1 MKQKIF
7 VSILTLLLAGGTLTG
22 FSAKS
27 NISQN
32 DATNGNV
39 PQVINEAIFQQNG
52 ITQQTSYDGGDTWN
66 AAPVIEMP
74 EFYSYDEFEEWIK
87 NETVNLQELVAAGEI
102 SQSEVNAIIAQYETI
117 LSEIKDGVQIS
128 KRTSYEEEQLYF
140 SLPTKPATPMRK
152 SGVAEQRKC
161 RFPTLPCMRNGSF
174 IRLISIFK
182 TKKPSRAISRQ
193 ERKSRRSCCL
203 KQFALCRKKKGKLSC
218 CTISRA

>member
-140 SLPTKPATPMRK
+140 SLPNNSESESFQTVLYDGNSYHNFGPYDTK
-152 SGVAEQRKC
+152 AE
-161 RFPTLPCMRNGSF
+161 LY
-174 IRLISIFK
+174 
-182 TKKPSRAISRQ
+182 A
-193 ERKSRRSCCL
+193 
-203 KQFALCRKKKGKLSC
+203 ALEKYTSEQVELGNMTENEVN
-218 CTISRA
+218 TIHSKYK

>member
-117 LSEIKDGVQIS
+117 LSEIKEGVQIS

-140 SLPTKPATPMRK
+140 SLPNNSESESFQTVLYDGNSYHNFGPYDTK
-152 SGVAEQRKC
+152 AE
-161 RFPTLPCMRNGSF
+161 LY
-174 IRLISIFK
+174 
-182 TKKPSRAISRQ
+182 A
-193 ERKSRRSCCL
+193 
-203 KQFALCRKKKGKLSC
+203 ALEKYTSEQVELGNMTENEVNTILSKYK
-218 CTISRA
+218 

>member
-39 PQVINEAIFQQNG
+39 PQVINEAIFQHNG

-140 SLPTKPATPMRK
+140 SLPNNSESESFQTVLYDGNSYHNFGPYDTK
-152 SGVAEQRKC
+152 AE
-161 RFPTLPCMRNGSF
+161 LY
-174 IRLISIFK
+174 
-182 TKKPSRAISRQ
+182 A
-193 ERKSRRSCCL
+193 
-203 KQFALCRKKKGKLSC
+203 ALEKYTSEQVELGNMTENEVNTILSKYK
-218 CTISRA
+218 

>member
-74 EFYSYDEFEEWIK
+74 EFYSYDEFEELIK

-140 SLPTKPATPMRK
+140 SLPNNSESESFQTVLYDGNSYHNFGPYDTK
-152 SGVAEQRKC
+152 AE
-161 RFPTLPCMRNGSF
+161 LY
-174 IRLISIFK
+174 
-182 TKKPSRAISRQ
+182 A
-193 ERKSRRSCCL
+193 
-203 KQFALCRKKKGKLSC
+203 ALEKYTSEQVELGNMTENEVNTILSKYK
-218 CTISRA
+218 

>member
-22 FSAKS
+22 FSATI

-32 DATNGNV
+32 YATNGNV

-140 SLPTKPATPMRK
+140 SLPNNSESESFQTVLYDGNSYHNFGPYDTK
-152 SGVAEQRKC
+152 AE
-161 RFPTLPCMRNGSF
+161 LY
-174 IRLISIFK
+174 
-182 TKKPSRAISRQ
+182 A
-193 ERKSRRSCCL
+193 
-203 KQFALCRKKKGKLSC
+203 ALEKYTSEQVELGNMTENEVNTILSKYK
-218 CTISRA
+218 

>member
-140 SLPTKPATPMRK
+140 SLPNNSESESFQTVLYDGNSYHNFGPYDTK
-152 SGVAEQRKC
+152 AE
-161 RFPTLPCMRNGSF
+161 LY
-174 IRLISIFK
+174 
-182 TKKPSRAISRQ
+182 A
-193 ERKSRRSCCL
+193 
-203 KQFALCRKKKGKLSC
+203 ALEKYTSEQVELGNM
-218 CTISRA
+218 TENEVNNVH

>member
-87 NETVNLQELVAAGEI
+87 NETVNLQELVAAGES

-140 SLPTKPATPMRK
+140 SLPNNSESESFQTVLYDGNSYHNFGPYDTK
-152 SGVAEQRKC
+152 AE
-161 RFPTLPCMRNGSF
+161 LY
-174 IRLISIFK
+174 
-182 TKKPSRAISRQ
+182 A
-193 ERKSRRSCCL
+193 
-203 KQFALCRKKKGKLSC
+203 ALEKYTSEQVELGNMTENEVNTILSKYK
-218 CTISRA
+218 

>member
-1 MKQKIF
+1 M
-7 VSILTLLLAGGTLTG
+7 LLLLAGGTLTG

-140 SLPTKPATPMRK
+140 SLPNNSESESFQTVLYDGNSYHNFGPYDTK
-152 SGVAEQRKC
+152 AE
-161 RFPTLPCMRNGSF
+161 LY
-174 IRLISIFK
+174 
-182 TKKPSRAISRQ
+182 A
-193 ERKSRRSCCL
+193 
-203 KQFALCRKKKGKLSC
+203 ALEKYTSEQVELGNMTENEVNTILSKYK
-218 CTISRA
+218 

>member
-1 MKQKIF
+1 MTIIQNTYLGGKMKQKIF

-140 SLPTKPATPMRK
+140 SLPNNSESESFQTVLYDGNSYHNFGPYDTK
-152 SGVAEQRKC
+152 AE
-161 RFPTLPCMRNGSF
+161 LY
-174 IRLISIFK
+174 
-182 TKKPSRAISRQ
+182 A
-193 ERKSRRSCCL
+193 
-203 KQFALCRKKKGKLSC
+203 ALEKYTSEQVELGNMTENEVNTILSKYK
-218 CTISRA
+218 

>member
-39 PQVINEAIFQQNG
+39 PQVINEAIFQQNA

-140 SLPTKPATPMRK
+140 SLPNNSESESFQTVLYDGNSYHNFGPYDTK
-152 SGVAEQRKC
+152 AE
-161 RFPTLPCMRNGSF
+161 LY
-174 IRLISIFK
+174 
-182 TKKPSRAISRQ
+182 A
-193 ERKSRRSCCL
+193 
-203 KQFALCRKKKGKLSC
+203 ALEKYTSEQVELGNMTENEVNTILSKYK
-218 CTISRA
+218 

>member
-39 PQVINEAIFQQNG
+39 PQVTNEAIFQQNG

-140 SLPTKPATPMRK
+140 SLPNNSESESFQTVLYDGNSYHNFGPYDTK
-152 SGVAEQRKC
+152 AE
-161 RFPTLPCMRNGSF
+161 LY
-174 IRLISIFK
+174 
-182 TKKPSRAISRQ
+182 A
-193 ERKSRRSCCL
+193 
-203 KQFALCRKKKGKLSC
+203 ALEKYTSEQVELGNMTENEVNTILSKYK
-218 CTISRA
+218 

>member
-87 NETVNLQELVAAGEI
+87 NETVNLQELVAAGKI

-140 SLPTKPATPMRK
+140 SLPNNSESESFQTVLYDGNSYHNFGPYDTK
-152 SGVAEQRKC
+152 AE
-161 RFPTLPCMRNGSF
+161 LY
-174 IRLISIFK
+174 
-182 TKKPSRAISRQ
+182 A
-193 ERKSRRSCCL
+193 
-203 KQFALCRKKKGKLSC
+203 ALEKYTSEQVELGNMTENEVNTILSKYK
-218 CTISRA
+218 

>member
-87 NETVNLQELVAAGEI
+87 NETVNLQELVAAREI

-140 SLPTKPATPMRK
+140 SLPNNSESESFQTVLYDGNSYHNFGPYDTK
-152 SGVAEQRKC
+152 AE
-161 RFPTLPCMRNGSF
+161 LY
-174 IRLISIFK
+174 
-182 TKKPSRAISRQ
+182 A
-193 ERKSRRSCCL
+193 
-203 KQFALCRKKKGKLSC
+203 ALEKYTSEQVELGNMTENEVNTILSKYK
-218 CTISRA
+218 

>member
-128 KRTSYEEEQLYF
+128 KRTSYAEEQLYF
-140 SLPTKPATPMRK
+140 SLPNNSESESFQTVLYDGNSYHNFGPYDTK
-152 SGVAEQRKC
+152 AE
-161 RFPTLPCMRNGSF
+161 LY
-174 IRLISIFK
+174 
-182 TKKPSRAISRQ
+182 A
-193 ERKSRRSCCL
+193 
-203 KQFALCRKKKGKLSC
+203 ALEKYTSEQVELGNMTENEVNTILSKYK
-218 CTISRA
+218 

>member
-102 SQSEVNAIIAQYETI
+102 SQSEVNAIITQYETI

-140 SLPTKPATPMRK
+140 SLPNNSESESFQTVLYDGNSYHNFGPYDTK
-152 SGVAEQRKC
+152 AE
-161 RFPTLPCMRNGSF
+161 LY
-174 IRLISIFK
+174 
-182 TKKPSRAISRQ
+182 A
-193 ERKSRRSCCL
+193 
-203 KQFALCRKKKGKLSC
+203 ALEKYTSEQVELGNMTENEVNTILSKYK
-218 CTISRA
+218 

>member
-140 SLPTKPATPMRK
+140 SLPNNSESESFQTVLYDGNSYHNFGPYDTK
-152 SGVAEQRKC
+152 AELYAALEKYTSEQVELGNM
-161 RFPTLPCMRNGSF
+161 TENEVNT
-174 IRLISIFK
+174 IISK
-182 TKKPSRAISRQ
+182 YK
-193 ERKSRRSCCL
+193 
-203 KQFALCRKKKGKLSC
+203 
-218 CTISRA
+218 

>member
-140 SLPTKPATPMRK
+140 SLPNNSESESFQTVLYDGNSYHNFGPYDTK
-152 SGVAEQRKC
+152 AE
-161 RFPTLPCMRNGSF
+161 LY
-174 IRLISIFK
+174 
-182 TKKPSRAISRQ
+182 A
-193 ERKSRRSCCL
+193 
-203 KQFALCRKKKGKLSC
+203 ALEKYTSEQVELGNMTENEGNTILSKYK
-218 CTISRA
+218 

>member
-140 SLPTKPATPMRK
+140 SLPNNSESESFQTVLYDGNSYHNFGPYDTKAGLYAALEKYT
-152 SGVAEQRKC
+152 SEQVELGNM
-161 RFPTLPCMRNGSF
+161 TENEVNT
-174 IRLISIFK
+174 I
-182 TKKPSRAISRQ
+182 
-193 ERKSRRSCCL
+193 
-203 KQFALCRKKKGKLSC
+203 LSKYK
-218 CTISRA
+218 

>member
-128 KRTSYEEEQLYF
+128 KRTFYEEEQLYF
-140 SLPTKPATPMRK
+140 SLPNNSESESFQTVLYDGNSYHNFGPYDTK
-152 SGVAEQRKC
+152 AE
-161 RFPTLPCMRNGSF
+161 LY
-174 IRLISIFK
+174 
-182 TKKPSRAISRQ
+182 A
-193 ERKSRRSCCL
+193 
-203 KQFALCRKKKGKLSC
+203 ALEKYTSEQVELGNMTENEVNTILSKYK
-218 CTISRA
+218 

>member
-140 SLPTKPATPMRK
+140 SLPNNSESESFQTVLYVGNSYHNFGPYDTK
-152 SGVAEQRKC
+152 AE
-161 RFPTLPCMRNGSF
+161 LY
-174 IRLISIFK
+174 
-182 TKKPSRAISRQ
+182 A
-193 ERKSRRSCCL
+193 
-203 KQFALCRKKKGKLSC
+203 ALEKYTSEQVELGNMTENEVNTILSKYK
-218 CTISRA
+218 

>member
-128 KRTSYEEEQLYF
+128 IRTSYEEEQLYF
-140 SLPTKPATPMRK
+140 SLPNNSESESFQTVLYDGNSYHNFGPYDTK
-152 SGVAEQRKC
+152 AE
-161 RFPTLPCMRNGSF
+161 LY
-174 IRLISIFK
+174 
-182 TKKPSRAISRQ
+182 A
-193 ERKSRRSCCL
+193 
-203 KQFALCRKKKGKLSC
+203 ALEKYTSEQVELGNMTENEVNTILSKYK
-218 CTISRA
+218 

>member
-27 NISQN
+27 NISQD

-140 SLPTKPATPMRK
+140 SLPNNSESESFQTVLYDGNSYHNFGPYDTK
-152 SGVAEQRKC
+152 AE
-161 RFPTLPCMRNGSF
+161 LY
-174 IRLISIFK
+174 
-182 TKKPSRAISRQ
+182 A
-193 ERKSRRSCCL
+193 
-203 KQFALCRKKKGKLSC
+203 ALEKYTSEQVELGNMTENEVNTILSKYK
-218 CTISRA
+218 

>member
-87 NETVNLQELVAAGEI
+87 NESVNLQELVAAGEI

-140 SLPTKPATPMRK
+140 SLPNNSESESFQTVLYDGNSYHNFGPYDTK
-152 SGVAEQRKC
+152 AELYAVLEKYTSEQVELGNM
-161 RFPTLPCMRNGSF
+161 TENEVNT
-174 IRLISIFK
+174 I
-182 TKKPSRAISRQ
+182 
-193 ERKSRRSCCL
+193 
-203 KQFALCRKKKGKLSC
+203 LSKYK
-218 CTISRA
+218 

>member
-66 AAPVIEMP
+66 EAPVIEMP

-140 SLPTKPATPMRK
+140 SLPNNSESESFQTVLYDGNSYHNFGPYDTK
-152 SGVAEQRKC
+152 AE
-161 RFPTLPCMRNGSF
+161 LY
-174 IRLISIFK
+174 
-182 TKKPSRAISRQ
+182 A
-193 ERKSRRSCCL
+193 
-203 KQFALCRKKKGKLSC
+203 ALEKYTSEQVELGNMTENEVNTILSKYK
-218 CTISRA
+218 

>member
-1 MKQKIF
+1 MKQEIF

-140 SLPTKPATPMRK
+140 SLPNNSESESFQTVLYDGNSYHNFGPYDTK
-152 SGVAEQRKC
+152 AE
-161 RFPTLPCMRNGSF
+161 LY
-174 IRLISIFK
+174 
-182 TKKPSRAISRQ
+182 A
-193 ERKSRRSCCL
+193 
-203 KQFALCRKKKGKLSC
+203 ALEKYTSEQVELGNMTENEVNTILSKYK
-218 CTISRA
+218 

>member
-27 NISQN
+27 NIAQN

-140 SLPTKPATPMRK
+140 SLPNNSESESFQTVLYDGNSYHNFGPYDTK
-152 SGVAEQRKC
+152 AE
-161 RFPTLPCMRNGSF
+161 LY
-174 IRLISIFK
+174 
-182 TKKPSRAISRQ
+182 A
-193 ERKSRRSCCL
+193 
-203 KQFALCRKKKGKLSC
+203 ALEKYTSEQVELGNMTENEVNTILSKYK
-218 CTISRA
+218 

>member
-117 LSEIKDGVQIS
+117 LSEIKNGVQIS

-140 SLPTKPATPMRK
+140 SLPNNSESESFQTVLYDGNSYHNFGPYDTK
-152 SGVAEQRKC
+152 AE
-161 RFPTLPCMRNGSF
+161 LY
-174 IRLISIFK
+174 
-182 TKKPSRAISRQ
+182 A
-193 ERKSRRSCCL
+193 
-203 KQFALCRKKKGKLSC
+203 ALEKYTSEQVELGNMTENEVNTILSKYK
-218 CTISRA
+218 

>member
-140 SLPTKPATPMRK
+140 SLPNNSESESFQTVLYDGNSYHNFGPSDTK
-152 SGVAEQRKC
+152 AE
-161 RFPTLPCMRNGSF
+161 LY
-174 IRLISIFK
+174 
-182 TKKPSRAISRQ
+182 A
-193 ERKSRRSCCL
+193 
-203 KQFALCRKKKGKLSC
+203 ALEKYTSEQVELGNMTENEVNTILSKYK
-218 CTISRA
+218 

>member
-27 NISQN
+27 NISPN

-140 SLPTKPATPMRK
+140 SLPNNSESESFQTVLYDGNSYHNFGPYDTK
-152 SGVAEQRKC
+152 AE
-161 RFPTLPCMRNGSF
+161 LY
-174 IRLISIFK
+174 
-182 TKKPSRAISRQ
+182 A
-193 ERKSRRSCCL
+193 
-203 KQFALCRKKKGKLSC
+203 ALEKYTSEQVELGNMTENEVNTILSKYK
-218 CTISRA
+218 

>member
-52 ITQQTSYDGGDTWN
+52 ITQQTSYDVGDTWN

-140 SLPTKPATPMRK
+140 SLPNNSESESFQTVLYDGNSYHNFGPYDTK
-152 SGVAEQRKC
+152 AE
-161 RFPTLPCMRNGSF
+161 LY
-174 IRLISIFK
+174 
-182 TKKPSRAISRQ
+182 A
-193 ERKSRRSCCL
+193 
-203 KQFALCRKKKGKLSC
+203 ALEKYTSEQVELGNMTENEVNTILSKYK
-218 CTISRA
+218 

>member
-140 SLPTKPATPMRK
+140 SLPNNSESESFQTVLYDGNSYHNFGPYDTK
-152 SGVAEQRKC
+152 AE
-161 RFPTLPCMRNGSF
+161 LY
-174 IRLISIFK
+174 
-182 TKKPSRAISRQ
+182 A
-193 ERKSRRSCCL
+193 
-203 KQFALCRKKKGKLSC
+203 ALEKYTSEQVELGNM
-218 CTISRA
+218 TENEVNNVY

>member
-117 LSEIKDGVQIS
+117 LSEIKDGVQNS

-140 SLPTKPATPMRK
+140 SLPNNSESESFQTVLYDGNSYHNFGPYDTK
-152 SGVAEQRKC
+152 AE
-161 RFPTLPCMRNGSF
+161 LY
-174 IRLISIFK
+174 
-182 TKKPSRAISRQ
+182 A
-193 ERKSRRSCCL
+193 
-203 KQFALCRKKKGKLSC
+203 ALEKYTSEQVELGNMTENEVNTILSKYK
-218 CTISRA
+218 

>member
-52 ITQQTSYDGGDTWN
+52 ITQQTSYDGGDTCN

-140 SLPTKPATPMRK
+140 SLPNNSESESFQTVLYDGNSYHNFGPYDTK
-152 SGVAEQRKC
+152 AE
-161 RFPTLPCMRNGSF
+161 LY
-174 IRLISIFK
+174 
-182 TKKPSRAISRQ
+182 A
-193 ERKSRRSCCL
+193 
-203 KQFALCRKKKGKLSC
+203 ALEKYTSEQVELGNMTENEVNTILSKYK
-218 CTISRA
+218 

>member
-74 EFYSYDEFEEWIK
+74 EFYNYDEFEEWIK

-140 SLPTKPATPMRK
+140 SLPNNSESESFQTVLYDGNSYHNFGPYDTK
-152 SGVAEQRKC
+152 AE
-161 RFPTLPCMRNGSF
+161 LY
-174 IRLISIFK
+174 
-182 TKKPSRAISRQ
+182 A
-193 ERKSRRSCCL
+193 
-203 KQFALCRKKKGKLSC
+203 ALEKYTSEQVELGNMTENEVNTILSKYK
-218 CTISRA
+218 

>member
-140 SLPTKPATPMRK
+140 SLPNN
-152 SGVAEQRKC
+152 SESE
-161 RFPTLPCMRNGSF
+161 SF
-174 IRLISIFK
+174 QTVLYDG
-182 TKKPSRAISRQ
+182 T
-193 ERKSRRSCCL
+193 
-203 KQFALCRKKKGKLSC
+203 
-218 CTISRA
+218 

>member
-7 VSILTLLLAGGTLTG
+7 VSILTLLLAGGPLTG

-140 SLPTKPATPMRK
+140 SLPNNSESESFQTVLYDGNSYHNFGPYDTK
-152 SGVAEQRKC
+152 AE
-161 RFPTLPCMRNGSF
+161 LY
-174 IRLISIFK
+174 
-182 TKKPSRAISRQ
+182 A
-193 ERKSRRSCCL
+193 
-203 KQFALCRKKKGKLSC
+203 ALEKYTSEQVELGNMTENEVNTILSKYK
-218 CTISRA
+218 

>member
-74 EFYSYDEFEEWIK
+74 ESYSYDEFEEWIK

-140 SLPTKPATPMRK
+140 SLPNNSESESFQTVLYDSNSYHNFGPYDTK
-152 SGVAEQRKC
+152 AE
-161 RFPTLPCMRNGSF
+161 LY
-174 IRLISIFK
+174 
-182 TKKPSRAISRQ
+182 A
-193 ERKSRRSCCL
+193 
-203 KQFALCRKKKGKLSC
+203 ALEKYTSEQVELGNMTENEVNTILSKYK
-218 CTISRA
+218 

>member
-22 FSAKS
+22 FSAKR

-32 DATNGNV
+32 DATNGTV

-140 SLPTKPATPMRK
+140 SLPNNSESESFQTVLYDGNSYHNFGPYDTK
-152 SGVAEQRKC
+152 AE
-161 RFPTLPCMRNGSF
+161 LY
-174 IRLISIFK
+174 
-182 TKKPSRAISRQ
+182 A
-193 ERKSRRSCCL
+193 
-203 KQFALCRKKKGKLSC
+203 ALEKYTSEQVELGNMTENEVNTILSKYK
-218 CTISRA
+218 